1 MNRLLHPIRCSFS
14 AFRLTAP
21 HGRKIFLPIAMAQLS
36 TDALAR
42 ASAVIDNNEK
52 KTTAWHG
59 AGAAEF
65 DLRSMTQSEKDD
77 RIEADLRQAIQ

>member
-1 MNRLLHPIRCSFS
+1 
-14 AFRLTAP
+14 
-21 HGRKIFLPIAMAQLS
+21 MAQLS

-42 ASAVIDNNEK
+42 ASAVIGSSDK

-65 DLRSMTQSEKDD
+65 DLRSMTKSEKDD
-77 RIEADLRQAIQ
+77 RIEADFGQAIQ